1 MRRLTLTLAAV
12 SSLALTVPAMAAATG
27 SSARVIAGT
36 NLDDTLVGTR
46 HADTIRGFG
55 GGDEMFGRGGMDRLK
70 GGSDPD
76 HLVGGAGNDFL
87 YGGLGNDTMFGG
99 HGDDTLIG
107 GRGGDVLNGVAG
119 KDYLAAAGVKIVV
132 RGGSGADVIVG
143 FSSDKG
149 TDYYFCGRGKD
160 VVVYDDSVDPA
171 DQLRGCETVRENG
184 GHYRL
189 PTA

>member
-12 SSLALTVPAMAAATG
+12 SSLAITVPAMAAATG
-27 SSARVIAGT
+27 STARAIDGT
-36 NLDDTLVGTR
+36 NLD
-46 HADTIRGFG
+46 
-55 GGDEMFGRGGMDRLK
+55 
-70 GGSDPD
+70 
-76 HLVGGAGNDFL
+76 
-87 YGGLGNDTMFGG
+87 DTMFGG

-107 GRGGDVLNGVAG
+107 GRGGDVLTGVAG
-119 KDYLAAAGVKIVV
+119 KDYLAAAGVKVVV

-160 VVVYDDSVDPA
+160 VVVYDAGIDPA
-171 DQLRGCETVRENG
+171 DQLRGCETMLENG

-189 PTA
+189 PTT